1 VTAAKPSLPLACPR
15 CATRYPLDERFCT
28 ECGMPLTYAGKVDV
42 EEPARGARARAR
54 KINPEYTRGDLRRV
68 VTARQQPEAELIQ
81 MLLLEEGVP
90 STLRR
95 AAGFDV
101 PDFLAAGPR
110 DVLVPESGLAVA
122 REVLSQS
129 DIVAEPQ
136 TAPPGMSTAPGRP
149 AVMLL
154 AGLLAGVALLGLVI
168 LALRAIAG

>member
-1 VTAAKPSLPLACPR
+1 MASKPTLPLACPR

-42 EEPARGARARAR
+42 EEPASGARERAR
-54 KINPEYTRGDLRRV
+54 KVKPEYTHGDLRRV

-90 STLRR
+90 STVRR

-110 DVLVPESGLAVA
+110 DVLVPESGLETA
-122 REVLSQS
+122 REVLRQS
-129 DIVAEPQ
+129 EIIDAPQ

-149 AVMLL
+149 AALL
-154 AGLLAGVALLGLVI
+154 FLGIVLGSSLIGLLIWLVQNLGS
-168 LALRAIAG
+168 

>member
-1 VTAAKPSLPLACPR
+1 VASKPSLPLACPR
-15 CATRYPLDERFCT
+15 CATRYPLDERFCSA
-28 ECGMPLTYAGKVDV
+28 CGMPLTYAGQVDV
-42 EEPARGARARAR
+42 TEPASGTRERAR

-110 DVLVPESGLAVA
+110 DVLVPESGLEVA
-122 REVLSQS
+122 REVLQQSEIIHSSQ
-129 DIVAEPQ
+129 A
-136 TAPPGMSTAPGRP
+136 APPGMSAAPGRP
-149 AVMLL
+149 AAML
-154 AGLLAGVALLGLVI
+154 LLGLLLGSAVVGLLI
-168 LALRAIAG
+168 WLLLTINN

>member
-1 VTAAKPSLPLACPR
+1 MTSKPSLPLACPR

-28 ECGMPLTYAGKVDV
+28 ECGMPLTYAGQVDV
-42 EEPARGARARAR
+42 EEPAHGSREQAR
-54 KINPEYTRGDLRRV
+54 KINPQYTRGDLRRV

-122 REVLSQS
+122 REVLHQS
-129 DIVAEPQ
+129 DIIDEAPS
-136 TAPPGMSTAPGRP
+136 APPGMSTAPGRP
-149 AVMLL
+149 AAMLL
-154 AGLLAGVALLGLVI
+154 LGLIAASSLLGLVI
-168 LALRAIAG
+168 WLLATINN

>member
-1 VTAAKPSLPLACPR
+1 MSAAKRSLPLACPR

-42 EEPARGARARAR
+42 EEPAQGARAQAR

-68 VTARQQPEAELIQ
+68 VTAGQQPEAELIQ
-81 MLLLEEGVP
+81 MMLLEEGVP

-110 DVLVPESGLAVA
+110 DVLVPESGLQVA
-122 REVLSQS
+122 REVLRQS
-129 DIVAEPQ
+129 DIIDEP
-136 TAPPGMSTAPGRP
+136 TSAPPGMSTAPGRP
-149 AVMLL
+149 AAMLL
-154 AGLLAGVALLGLVI
+154 LGLLVASSALGLVI
-168 LALRAIAG
+168 WLLAMLNN